1 MKRTL
6 AFLLVLTILLTF
18 VACGTSETFD
28 WNTIMVKEQL
38 PQPTTNQ
45 GKIVT
50 NDPNG
55 LWMHVKA
62 TSISEYQTYVAAC
75 KEKGFT
81 IEADEK
87 TSSYY
92 AYNDAGYKISLY
104 YTESS
109 AEYDINVDAPRKMS
123 TITWPVT
130 GIAATL
136 PATPST
142 TGVIE
147 TDTSS
152 SFVAYIGD
160 MPVASLLEYI
170 NLCSESG
177 YNVDYDKRDTYYKA
191 FNGDGTKLVL
201 TYMGFYTIRIELYA
215 AKNSDTASSNQ
226 NATEPT
232 DDTSTES
239 SDDIGTEFKA
249 TMDSYEAFFDEYVE
263 LMKSYKSNP
272 TDVNLALKAAE
283 MATAYAENME
293 KLENLDTSN
302 LNDAELAYYL
312 EVTNRITQKLLSIA

>member
-6 AFLLVLTILLTF
+6 AFLLALTILLTF
-18 VACGTSETFD
+18 VACGKSETFD
-28 WNTIMVKEQL
+28 WNTIMVKDQL
-38 PQPTTNQ
+38 PQPTTDQ

-62 TSISEYQTYVAAC
+62 DSMSEYQAYVAAC

-87 TSSYY
+87 TNSYY

-104 YTESS
+104 YAESS
-109 AEYDINVDAPRKMS
+109 AEYDINVDTPRKMA

-147 TDTSS
+147 TDNSS
-152 SFVAYIGD
+152 SFVAYIGN
-160 MPVASLLEYI
+160 MPVDSLLEYI

-177 YNVDYDKRDTYYKA
+177 YNVDYDKRETYYKA

-215 AKNSDTASSNQ
+215 AKDSDTASSNQ
-226 NATEPT
+226 NAAE
-232 DDTSTES
+232 STG
-239 SDDIGTEFKA
+239 DIGTDFKA
-249 TMDSYEAFFDEYVE
+249 AMDDYEAFFDEYIE
-263 LMKSYKSNP
+263 FMKSYKNNP
-272 TDVNLALKAAE
+272 TDVTLALKSAE

-293 KLENLDTSN
+293 KLESLDTSS